1 MKNLSDL
8 ELIEL
13 VRSASY
19 GAFEELHRRYWSDL
33 QKLAYSK
40 IGDREDT
47 YDLLQ
52 EMFIELWE
60 KRTELKFGNELN
72 GWLRKRLWFKLYGYF
87 RTKGFNQKHQDNFK
101 IFADAENTTTA
112 FDLSELKQ
120 ANVYYEELL
129 AVIEGAIEEMPD
141 RMREVFVLYRH
152 KNYSVS
158 QIADKLGIAPKTVR
172 NQLDRAI
179 AKLRK
184 STKQYDPRA
193 LELVFV
199 LWLIS

>member
-13 VRSASY
+13 LRSASY
-19 GAFEELHRRYWSDL
+19 DAFEELHRRYWSDL

-40 IGDREDT
+40 IGDRQDT

-60 KRTELKFGNELN
+60 KRAELKFGDELS

-101 IFADAENTTTA
+101 IFAEAENTVTS

-129 AVIEGAIEEMPD
+129 AVIERAIEEMPE
-141 RMREVFVLYRH
+141 RMRAVFVLHRQ

-158 QIADKLGIAPKTVR
+158 QIADKLDIAPKTVR

-184 STKQYDPRA
+184 STEQYDPTA
-193 LELVFV
+193 LELIFV

>member
-1 MKNLSDL
+1 MKNLSDP
-8 ELIEL
+8 ELIVL
-13 VRSASY
+13 LRSSSY
-19 GAFEELHRRYWSDL
+19 DAFEELHRRYWSGL
-33 QKLAYSK
+33 QQLAYSK
-40 IGDREDT
+40 VGDRQDT

-60 KRTELKFGNELN
+60 KREQLNFGDELK

-87 RTKGFNQKHQDNFK
+87 RTKGFQQKHQENFRV
-101 IFADAENTTTA
+101 FVETENITA
-112 FDLSELKQ
+112 SFDLSELKQ
-120 ANVYYEELL
+120 ANIHYEELL
-129 AVIEGAIEEMPD
+129 TVIERAIEEMPE
-141 RMREVFVLYRH
+141 RMREVFVLHRQ

-158 QIADKLGIAPKTVR
+158 QIAEQLNITPKTVR

-184 STKQYDPRA
+184 STEQYDPTA
-193 LELVFV
+193 LELIFV